1 MRGGHDT
8 YVRGHVANR
17 GKFLA
22 DQKGRTCS
30 AYLTLWL
37 MRCTRMPNRIN
48 VEVGWLVVEAY
59 EGRPVVAVINCRI
72 WDKKTNKKQDKN
84 E

>member
-8 YVRGHVANR
+8 YVRGHVAYR

-59 EGRPVVAVINCRI
+59 EGRPVVAVINCMS
-72 WDKKTNKKQDKN
+72 WDKKTNKTIQK
-84 E
+84 